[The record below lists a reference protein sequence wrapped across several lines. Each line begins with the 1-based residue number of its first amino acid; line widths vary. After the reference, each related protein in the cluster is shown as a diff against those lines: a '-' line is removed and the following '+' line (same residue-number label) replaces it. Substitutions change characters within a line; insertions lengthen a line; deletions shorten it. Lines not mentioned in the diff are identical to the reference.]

1 MASLL
6 MTTFLLTVGARMQ
19 AQETGR
25 QSQGRDYVKDEVIVR
40 FKNDV
45 MTVADGSRRVAPT
58 RSAMN
63 DVLQGHRSRRSTPA
77 DASDQPK

>member
-1 MASLL
+1 
-6 MTTFLLTVGARMQ
+6 MQ

-25 QSQGRDYVKDEVIVR
+25 QPQDRDYVKDEVIVR

-58 RSAMN
+58 RSAMD
-63 DVLQGHRSRRSTPA
+63 DVLQGIGVGEFRQLMPLTSQSEYFAFHFHQTVYFR
-77 DASDQPK
+77 